1 MSESAKIRIGLDFH
15 GVITDNPTYFKDF
28 AVEALRRKMEIHIIS
43 GGPKATI
50 EEYLKQW
57 QIPYTEIFAI
67 LDFYDSQGCVKFFDN
82 GEFKVDEN
90 LWNSAK
96 AAYCE
101 EHHIDLHIDDS
112 LSYSEGFS
120 TPFCYYDG
128 EAKQCLIEDRWHINF
143 NRSPKQ
149 TLDDI
154 EAFIQKQKVEI
165 RVLS

>member
-1 MSESAKIRIGLDFH
+1 MSECAKIKIGLDFH
-15 GVITDNPTYFKDF
+15 GVITDNPSYFKDF
-28 AVEALRRKMEIHIIS
+28 AAQALKREMEIHIIS

-67 LDFYDSQGCVKFFDN
+67 LDFYDAKGCVKFFEN
-82 GEFKVDEN
+82 GEFKVDDN

-96 AAYCE
+96 AAYCK

-120 TPFCYYDG
+120 TPFCFYDG
-128 EAKQCLIEDRWHINF
+128 EAKQCLIEDSRHINF
-143 NRSPKQ
+143 KDSPEK
-149 TLDDI
+149 TLNNI
-154 EAFIQKQKVEI
+154 EAFIKEQREI
-165 RVLS
+165 MGL

>member
-15 GVITDNPTYFKDF
+15 GVITDNPSYFKNF
-28 AVEALRRKMEIHIIS
+28 AAEALKRGMEIYIIS

-50 EEYLKQW
+50 AEYLKKW
-57 QIPYTEIFAI
+57 QIPYTTIFAI
-67 LDFYDSQGCVKFFDN
+67 LDYYDAKGCVKFFDN
-82 GEFKVDEN
+82 GEFKVDDE

-101 EHHIDLHIDDS
+101 AHNIDLHIDDS

-128 EAKQCLIEDRWHINF
+128 EAKQCRIEDRWHINF
-143 NRSPKQ
+143 KHSPEQ
-149 TLDDI
+149 TLNNI
-154 EAFIQKQKVEI
+154 EAFIKEQREK
-165 RVLS
+165 